1 MFLTFL
7 NNQKYSVLI
16 NRDKLKTSFNS
27 LIDFNEIII
36 YDILL
41 YNYYI
46 NESLY
51 NGTIIDGKLTTI
63 KNYNVFSIVDIYYNS
78 GINLLEL
85 DLLDKI
91 NDFNKFIDNNDKN
104 LPIIKKKIFLENI
117 KEKINTLEVDNNID
131 FDNGSFND
139 YLNQLKKTCHLIYEM
154 KTSRY
159 VLKENIEKFLN
170 EEFNENCVEINGLI
184 FKSEKSGY
192 YYIYSNKNEF
202 SLMKSQLKNSNN
214 INVNNI
220 QLDKISND
228 FIIKKSIYPYYFELH
243 ENGKYIDLIKI
254 NNYDFSNKF
263 NNCNQINI
271 SKNELFK
278 YNQNI
283 II

>member
-104 LPIIKKKIFLENI
+104 LPIIKKKIFL
-117 KEKINTLEVDNNID
+117 
-131 FDNGSFND
+131 
-139 YLNQLKKTCHLIYEM
+139 
-154 KTSRY
+154 
-159 VLKENIEKFLN
+159 
-170 EEFNENCVEINGLI
+170 
-184 FKSEKSGY
+184 
-192 YYIYSNKNEF
+192 
-202 SLMKSQLKNSNN
+202 
-214 INVNNI
+214 
-220 QLDKISND
+220 
-228 FIIKKSIYPYYFELH
+228 
-243 ENGKYIDLIKI
+243 
-254 NNYDFSNKF
+254 
-263 NNCNQINI
+263 
-271 SKNELFK
+271 
-278 YNQNI
+278 
-283 II
+283 